1 MFCIFC
7 EIAAKRIPAQIV
19 YEDAQ
24 CVAFMDL
31 MPINPGHVLVIPKEH
46 AANLWELPP
55 VVAQALLPAA
65 QKVATALQASGLR
78 CEGVNLHMANG
89 EVAGQS
95 VFHAHLHVV
104 PRFAGDGFGLKFPPG
119 YGAEANKEQLAAA
132 AEHIRQAL
140 TSAR

>member
-7 EIAAKRIPAQIV
+7 EIAAKRIPAQVI
-19 YEDAQ
+19 YEDER
-24 CVAFMDL
+24 CMAFMDL
-31 MPINPGHVLVIPKEH
+31 MPINPGHVLIIPKEH
-46 AANLWELPP
+46 AANIWELPP
-55 VVAQALLPAA
+55 AAAQALLPAA
-65 QKVATALQASGLR
+65 QKVAAALRSSGLR

-119 YGAEANKEQLAAA
+119 YGAEADKNELAAA
-132 AEHIRQAL
+132 AEQIRQAL
-140 TSAR
+140 VKAR